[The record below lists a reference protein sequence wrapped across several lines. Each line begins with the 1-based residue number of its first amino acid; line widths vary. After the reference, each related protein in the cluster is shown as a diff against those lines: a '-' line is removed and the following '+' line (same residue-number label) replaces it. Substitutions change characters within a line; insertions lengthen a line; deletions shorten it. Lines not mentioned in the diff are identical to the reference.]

1 MQNFIL
7 ENITG
12 SFGFFVSFE
21 SLQLERITTY
31 DTATEFINPYMIARQ
46 IRLLRRVEGDMA
58 DLVIENLSKKYGDV
72 VALNDVSIRIGT
84 GEVVGLLGPNGAG
97 KSTLLK
103 IVVGILRPTNGSVRL
118 DGIDIL
124 EYPEAAKK
132 IIGYVPENASLYTNL
147 TVFEFLTF
155 VGKIRSVASGV
166 LNDKIAGSLKTF
178 DIEEKRNA
186 LVGSLSKG
194 TKQKVA
200 IIAST
205 LHDPRFLVLDEPLS
219 GLDPRTQRFVN
230 QWITNTA
237 ASGTTVF
244 LSTHNL
250 DIAQEYA
257 SKIAIIDHGKIVAM
271 GELDSLRKLANSN
284 EDARLDDVFLKLTED
299 IAAA

>member
-1 MQNFIL
+1 M
-7 ENITG
+7 T
-12 SFGFFVSFE
+12 
-21 SLQLERITTY
+21 
-31 DTATEFINPYMIARQ
+31 
-46 IRLLRRVEGDMA
+46 
-58 DLVIENLSKKYGDV
+58 KKYGDFL
-72 VALNDVSIRIGT
+72 ALNGVSINIGS

-103 IVVGILRPTNGSVRL
+103 IIVGILRPTSGSVHL

-124 EYPEAAKK
+124 QDPEAAKR

-147 TVFEFLTF
+147 TVAEFLTF
-155 VGKIRSVASGV
+155 VGKIRAVTDEE
-166 LNDKIAGSLKTF
+166 LKDKISRSLKTF
-178 DIEEKRNA
+178 DIEEKRNE

-230 QWITNTA
+230 QWIANTA

-257 SKIAIIDHGKIVAM
+257 SKIAIIDRGRIVAM

-284 EDARLDDVFLKLTED
+284 SDAKLDDVFLKLTED
-299 IAAA
+299 VAAL